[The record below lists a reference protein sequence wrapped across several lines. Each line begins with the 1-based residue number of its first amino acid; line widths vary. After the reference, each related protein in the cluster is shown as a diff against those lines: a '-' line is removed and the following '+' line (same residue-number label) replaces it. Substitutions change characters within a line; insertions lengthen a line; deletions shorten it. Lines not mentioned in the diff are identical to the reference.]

1 MMTKTKVISIAIS
14 ALLMSGGSV
23 HMPADTTQNTATAP
37 AVYSEASV
45 QENGLTTET
54 SVNSETDVEL
64 VTEAPSTELAIMP
77 VESAYAPTEPKSVE
91 SVQTTSE
98 SKPVESVQTTS
109 ESKPVES
116 VQTTSAPE
124 IASSICR
131 YYVKPGEQRIEDNG
145 LVITW
150 TDFQLVAET
159 CDGSS
164 VTLSGLLNGELWIF
178 SYTDDGQVDSSTN
191 LPLTY
196 DFSGCALG
204 LPIAAYGPTAL
215 EGWTFETA
223 GRITYSHAPG
233 VCYVSG
239 DEWEAMILDH
249 RRYEEWKEPGNFDK
263 PSKYTLVAYNSESWV
278 IATEGAPDVEPESS
292 ESVELDD
299 IDVLTES
306 IRKNTMSMQDITNP
320 KWGAINWSD
329 SIREEITNDT
339 VAYWLEAEL
348 NDCQFLIEIDDET
361 ALGFTEEHTWSAAI
375 VPADFVTH
383 ENISTLHYKQYNI
396 SVVNDSIRIENK
408 AANLVRNVS
417 IDGMSDSTTL
427 LTLTDGKHAKCV
439 TMRPELIA
447 VIYAIGSN

>member
-37 AVYSEASV
+37 AVYSVASV

-64 VTEAPSTELAIMP
+64 VTEAPSTELATMP
-77 VESAYAPTEPKSVE
+77 VESAYAPTE
-91 SVQTTSE
+91 
-98 SKPVESVQTTS
+98 SKPVESVQTT
-109 ESKPVES
+109 P
-116 VQTTSAPE
+116 APE

-150 TDFQLVAET
+150 TDFQLVTET
-159 CDGSS
+159 CEGSS

-204 LPIAAYGPTAL
+204 LPIAACYGGPTAL

-239 DEWEAMILDH
+239 DEWEALILDY
-249 RRYEEWKEPGNFDK
+249 RRYEEWKESCNFDE
-263 PSKYTLVAYNSESWV
+263 PSKYTLVAYNSETWV

-320 KWGAINWSD
+320 KWGAIIWSD
-329 SIREEITNDT
+329 IREEITNDT

-348 NDCQFLIEIDDET
+348 NDRQFSIEIDDET

-375 VPADFVTH
+375 VPVDFVTR
-383 ENISTLHYKQYNI
+383 ENISTLHYKQYDI
-396 SVVNDSIRIENK
+396 SVANGSIRIENK

-447 VIYAIGSN
+447 VIYAISGN

>member
-23 HMPADTTQNTATAP
+23 HVPADTTQNTATVP
-37 AVYSEASV
+37 AVYSETSV

-77 VESAYAPTEPKSVE
+77 VESAYAPTE
-91 SVQTTSE
+91 

-109 ESKPVES
+109 V
-116 VQTTSAPE
+116 PE

-150 TDFQLVAET
+150 TDFQLVTET
-159 CDGSS
+159 CEGSS

-204 LPIAAYGPTAL
+204 LPIAACYGPTAL

-239 DEWEAMILDH
+239 DEWEALILDY
-249 RRYEEWKEPGNFDK
+249 RRYEEWKEQGNFDE

-299 IDVLTES
+299 IDMLTES

-320 KWGAINWSD
+320 KWGAIIWSD

-348 NDCQFLIEIDDET
+348 NDRQFSIEINDES

-383 ENISTLHYKQYNI
+383 ENISTLHYKQYDI

-427 LTLTDGKHAKCV
+427 STLTDGKHAKCV

-447 VIYAIGSN
+447 VIYAISSN

>member
-1 MMTKTKVISIAIS
+1 MMTKTKVISAIS

-77 VESAYAPTEPKSVE
+77 VESAYAPTEPK
-91 SVQTTSE
+91 
-98 SKPVESVQTTS
+98 
-109 ESKPVES
+109 PVES

-150 TDFQLVAET
+150 TDFQLVTET
-159 CDGSS
+159 CEGSS
-164 VTLSGLLNGELWIF
+164 VILSGLLNGELWIF

-204 LPIAAYGPTAL
+204 LPIAACYYGPTAL

-223 GRITYSHAPG
+223 ERITYSYAPG

-249 RRYEEWKEPGNFDK
+249 RRYEEWKEPGNFDE

-299 IDVLTES
+299 IDILTEN
-306 IRKNTMSMQDITNP
+306 IRQNTMSMQDITNP

-348 NDCQFLIEIDDET
+348 NDRQFLIEIDDET

-383 ENISTLHYKQYNI
+383 ENISTLHYKQYDI
-396 SVVNDSIRIENK
+396 SVANGSIRIENK

-447 VIYAIGSN
+447 VIYAISSN

>member
-23 HMPADTTQNTATAP
+23 HVPADTTQNTATAP

-77 VESAYAPTEPKSVE
+77 VESAYAPTEPK
-91 SVQTTSE
+91 
-98 SKPVESVQTTS
+98 
-109 ESKPVES
+109 PVES

-150 TDFQLVAET
+150 TDFQLVTET
-159 CDGSS
+159 CEGSS

-204 LPIAAYGPTAL
+204 LPIAACYGPTAL

-239 DEWEAMILDH
+239 DEWEALILDY
-249 RRYEEWKEPGNFDK
+249 RRYEEWKESGNFDE
-263 PSKYTLVAYNSESWV
+263 PSKYTLVAYSSESWV

-320 KWGAINWSD
+320 KWGAIIWSD

-348 NDCQFLIEIDDET
+348 NDRQFSIEIDDET

-383 ENISTLHYKQYNI
+383 ENISTLHYKQYDI
-396 SVVNDSIRIENK
+396 SVVNGSIRIENK

-417 IDGMSDSTTL
+417 IDGMSAVSYTH
-427 LTLTDGKHAKCV
+427 LTLPTKA
-439 TMRPELIA
+439 
-447 VIYAIGSN
+447 

>member
-77 VESAYAPTEPKSVE
+77 VES
-91 SVQTTSE
+91 VQA
-98 SKPVESVQTTS
+98 TS

-150 TDFQLVAET
+150 TDFQLVTET
-159 CDGSS
+159 CEGSS

-204 LPIAAYGPTAL
+204 LPIAACYGPTAL

-249 RRYEEWKEPGNFDK
+249 RRYEEWKETGNFSES
-263 PSKYTLVAYNSESWV
+263 SKYALVAYNSESWV

-320 KWGAINWSD
+320 KWGAIIWSD

-348 NDCQFLIEIDDET
+348 NDRQFSIEIDDEA

-375 VPADFVTH
+375 VPADFVTR
-383 ENISTLHYKQYNI
+383 ENTSTLHYKQYDI
-396 SVVNDSIRIENK
+396 SVVNGSIRIENK
-408 AANLVRNVS
+408 AANLVRNVT

-447 VIYAIGSN
+447 VIYAISSNK

>member
-23 HMPADTTQNTATAP
+23 HMPADMTQNTATAP

-64 VTEAPSTELAIMP
+64 VTEAPSTELATMP
-77 VESAYAPTEPKSVE
+77 VESVYAPTEFVPVKSAYAPT
-91 SVQTTSE
+91 
-98 SKPVESVQTTS
+98 

-131 YYVKPGEQRIEDNG
+131 YYVKPGEQRIEDN

-150 TDFQLVAET
+150 TDFQLVTET

-204 LPIAAYGPTAL
+204 LPIAACYGPTAL

-239 DEWEAMILDH
+239 DEWEAMILDY

-263 PSKYTLVAYNSESWV
+263 SSKYTLAAYNSESWV

-299 IDVLTES
+299 IDILTEN
-306 IRKNTMSMQDITNP
+306 IRQNTMSMQD
-320 KWGAINWSD
+320 
-329 SIREEITNDT
+329 
-339 VAYWLEAEL
+339 
-348 NDCQFLIEIDDET
+348 QFSIEIDDET
-361 ALGFTEEHTWSAAI
+361 ALRFTEEHTWSAAI
-375 VPADFVTH
+375 VPADFVTR
-383 ENISTLHYKQYNI
+383 ENISTLHYKQYDI
-396 SVVNDSIRIENK
+396 SVVNGSIRIENK

-447 VIYAIGSN
+447 VIYAISSNK

>member
-14 ALLMSGGSV
+14 LLMSGGSV
-23 HMPADTTQNTATAP
+23 HVPADTTQNTATAP

-64 VTEAPSTELAIMP
+64 VTEAPSTELATMP
-77 VESAYAPTEPKSVE
+77 VESACAPTEFVPVKSAYAPT
-91 SVQTTSE
+91 
-98 SKPVESVQTTS
+98 

-150 TDFQLVAET
+150 TDFQLVTET
-159 CDGSS
+159 CEGSS

-204 LPIAAYGPTAL
+204 LPIAACYGPTAL

-239 DEWEAMILDH
+239 DEWEALILDY
-249 RRYEEWKEPGNFDK
+249 RRYEEWKESGNFDE
-263 PSKYTLVAYNSESWV
+263 PSKYTLVAYSSESWV

-320 KWGAINWSD
+320 KWGAIIWSD
-329 SIREEITNDT
+329 IREEITNDT

-348 NDCQFLIEIDDET
+348 NDRQFSIEIDDET
-361 ALGFTEEHTWSAAI
+361 ALGFTEEYTWSAAI
-375 VPADFVTH
+375 VPADFVTR
-383 ENISTLHYKQYNI
+383 ENISTLHYKQYDI
-396 SVVNDSIRIENK
+396 SVANGSIRIENK

-417 IDGMSDSTTL
+417 INCMSDSTTL

-447 VIYAIGSN
+447 VIYAISGN

>member
-1 MMTKTKVISIAIS
+1 MTKSKVISIAIS

-64 VTEAPSTELAIMP
+64 VTEAPSTELATMPVESAYVPTESMP
-77 VESAYAPTEPKSVE
+77 VESAYASTEFMPVK
-91 SVQTTSE
+91 SVQTTS
-98 SKPVESVQTTS
+98 V
-109 ESKPVES
+109 
-116 VQTTSAPE
+116 PE

-131 YYVKPGEQRIEDNG
+131 YYVKPGEQRIEDN

-150 TDFQLVAET
+150 TDFQLVTET
-159 CDGSS
+159 RDGSS

-204 LPIAAYGPTAL
+204 LPIAACYGPTAL

-223 GRITYSHAPG
+223 ERITYSHAPG

-249 RRYEEWKEPGNFDK
+249 RRYEEWKEQGNFDK

-299 IDVLTES
+299 IDVLTEN
-306 IRKNTMSMQDITNP
+306 IRQNTMSMQDITNP

-329 SIREEITNDT
+329 IIREEITNDT

-348 NDCQFLIEIDDET
+348 NDRQFSIEIDDET

-375 VPADFVTH
+375 VPADFVTR
-383 ENISTLHYKQYNI
+383 ENISTLHYKQYDI
-396 SVVNDSIRIENK
+396 SVANGSIRIENK

-447 VIYAIGSN
+447 VIYAICSN

>member
-14 ALLMSGGSV
+14 ALLMSGGSTY
-23 HMPADTTQNTATAP
+23 MPADTTQNTATAP

-45 QENGLTTET
+45 QENGLATET
-54 SVNSETDVEL
+54 SVNSKTDVEL
-64 VTEAPSTELAIMP
+64 VTETPSTELATMP
-77 VESAYAPTEPKSVE
+77 VESAYAPTEP
-91 SVQTTSE
+91 
-98 SKPVESVQTTS
+98 KPVESVQTTS

-116 VQTTSAPE
+116 VQTTPAPE

-150 TDFQLVAET
+150 TDFQLVTET
-159 CDGSS
+159 CEGSS

-204 LPIAAYGPTAL
+204 LPIAACYGPTAL

-223 GRITYSHAPG
+223 ERVTYSHAPG
-233 VCYVSG
+233 TCYVSG
-239 DEWEAMILDH
+239 DGWEALILDY
-249 RRYEEWKEPGNFDK
+249 RRYEEWKEPGNFDES
-263 PSKYTLVAYNSESWV
+263 SKYTLVAYNSETWV

-299 IDVLTES
+299 IDVLTEN

-320 KWGAINWSD
+320 KWGAIIWSD
-329 SIREEITNDT
+329 SIREEITNNT
-339 VAYWLEAEL
+339 VTYWLEAEL
-348 NDCQFLIEIDDET
+348 NDRQFSIEIDDET

-375 VPADFVTH
+375 VPADFVTR
-383 ENISTLHYKQYNI
+383 ENTSTLHYKQYDI
-396 SVVNDSIRIENK
+396 SVVNGSIRIENK

-447 VIYAIGSN
+447 VIYAICSN